1 MHTLC
6 IKLDCFLIFID
17 QSYIEIETANQLLVQ
32 HKLADYK
39 KCRLNLFFL
48 NIFDV
53 YIEEESESLSKLFVI
68 FFQWPLSQTFALVP
82 LLYK

>member
-39 KCRLNLFFL
+39 KCRLNLFF
-48 NIFDV
+48 FK
-53 YIEEESESLSKLFVI
+53 YI
-68 FFQWPLSQTFALVP
+68 
-82 LLYK
+82 